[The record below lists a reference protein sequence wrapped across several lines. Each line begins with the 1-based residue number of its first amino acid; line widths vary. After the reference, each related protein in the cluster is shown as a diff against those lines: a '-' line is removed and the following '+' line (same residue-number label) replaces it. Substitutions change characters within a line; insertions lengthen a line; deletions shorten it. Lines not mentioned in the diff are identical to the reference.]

1 MYLVQFDII
10 TEERRVRYSTAV
22 DAKNVR
28 GAWLTVQNMVRKESK
43 TAKMELVRVIEL
55 ERRDKK

>member
-10 TEERRVRYSTAV
+10 TEERRVRYSTSV

-28 GAWLTVQNMVRKESK
+28 GAWLAVQNMVRKQSK

-55 ERRDKK
+55 ERREKK

>member
-1 MYLVQFDII
+1 MYIVYFEIGDGDRL
-10 TEERRVRYSTAV
+10 VRYSTAV

-28 GAWLTVQNMVRKESK
+28 GAWLAVQNMVRKQSK
-43 TAKMELVRVIEL
+43 TAKMKLVRVIEL